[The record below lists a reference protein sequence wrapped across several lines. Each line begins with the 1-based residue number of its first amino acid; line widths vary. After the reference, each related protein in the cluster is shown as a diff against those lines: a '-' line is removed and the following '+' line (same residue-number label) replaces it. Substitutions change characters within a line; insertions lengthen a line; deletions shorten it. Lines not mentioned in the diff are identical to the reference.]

1 MDIVNW
7 GIIGLGNINISHSI
21 LMGKKETNY
30 PGMSLSETLLNMKIL
45 EEWLND

>member
-21 LMGKKETNY
+21 LMEKK
-30 PGMSLSETLLNMKIL
+30 LSWNAFIRNIAKHENFRRMA
-45 EEWLND
+45 E